1 VAKAAVNKVKKGE
14 DKKKKNRAIKE
25 LKEWGIALIYA
36 IIFGTIIRLFVFE
49 TMLVPTPSMV
59 PTIEIDDRL
68 FVEKITYE
76 FREPEYGE
84 VGVFYCPF
92 IDKSALEMYRAFD
105 KFMDFFSPR
114 EFQSHAKY
122 VKRVV
127 GLPGDTIELR
137 IAEEFSDDKANLRL
151 LPVDEEA
158 RYQLYVNGELL
169 EETEDIRYSK
179 VGIFADPNFYEG
191 LAHPDLQRDSM
202 YYQFFLAYQNII
214 NYHEYYDEVLDP
226 LDLSKY
232 IEQDPISK
240 RVTITIPEEFYFYM
254 GDNTTQSFDSRF
266 FGFVPEK
273 NIVGTPLL
281 RIYPFDRFGPLNK
294 E

>member
-1 VAKAAVNKVKKGE
+1 
-14 DKKKKNRAIKE
+14 
-25 LKEWGIALIYA
+25 
-36 IIFGTIIRLFVFE
+36 
-49 TMLVPTPSMV
+49 
-59 PTIEIDDRL
+59 
-68 FVEKITYE
+68 
-76 FREPEYGE
+76 
-84 VGVFYCPF
+84 
-92 IDKSALEMYRAFD
+92 
-105 KFMDFFSPR
+105 
-114 EFQSHAKY
+114 
-122 VKRVV
+122 
-127 GLPGDTIELR
+127 
-137 IAEEFSDDKANLRL
+137 
-151 LPVDEEA
+151 
-158 RYQLYVNGELL
+158 VNGELL

-240 RVTITIPEEFYFYM
+240 RVTITIPEGFYFYM

-273 NIVGTPLL
+273 NIVGEPML
-281 RIYPFDRFGPLNK
+281 RVLPFDRFGPLDK